1 MSDDN
6 SEEEML
12 RREIADLKK
21 KLVVSEET
29 KERNLQDSIRER
41 NSVINKYQDE
51 INRVS
56 TEKDDEIRILSK
68 ANELFRAEVWEN
80 RGVPR
85 RKGHEIPMPRQVLFD
100 GKTSWESF
108 VKPFRALQESCAW
121 NEDECLFRLQSSLRG
136 EAAEFAFNQT
146 TSETTASYSK
156 LMLALETRYKEH
168 RNSSS
173 YLAELESRKLQP
185 KEKLAEY
192 VPDIRRLVIKGYPT
206 ADGITRE
213 TINIRYF
220 IKALQD

>member
-56 TEKDDEIRILSK
+56 TEKDDEIRILSQ

-85 RKGHEIPMPRQVLFD
+85 RKGH
-100 GKTSWESF
+100 
-108 VKPFRALQESCAW
+108 
-121 NEDECLFRLQSSLRG
+121 
-136 EAAEFAFNQT
+136 
-146 TSETTASYSK
+146 
-156 LMLALETRYKEH
+156 
-168 RNSSS
+168 
-173 YLAELESRKLQP
+173 
-185 KEKLAEY
+185 
-192 VPDIRRLVIKGYPT
+192 
-206 ADGITRE
+206 
-213 TINIRYF
+213 
-220 IKALQD
+220 

>member
-12 RREIADLKK
+12 RQEIADLKK
-21 KLVVSEET
+21 KLVISEET
-29 KERNLQDSIRER
+29 RERNLQDSIRER

-56 TEKDDEIRILSK
+56 AEKDDEIRILSK

-108 VKPFRALQESCAW
+108 VKPFRVYKNLAVGMKMNVYSVFKVVSE
-121 NEDECLFRLQSSLRG
+121 ERLLSLP
-136 EAAEFAFNQT
+136 
-146 TSETTASYSK
+146 S
-156 LMLALETRYKEH
+156 TRRHQKPQH
-168 RNSSS
+168 HIVN
-173 YLAELESRKLQP
+173 
-185 KEKLAEY
+185 
-192 VPDIRRLVIKGYPT
+192 
-206 ADGITRE
+206 
-213 TINIRYF
+213 
-220 IKALQD
+220 